1 MSVDVLQEK
10 IRKLKNPSV
19 IDFGVTPEHLPQHL
33 LDDEGTVLQ
42 AYCRFCRELMQG
54 MKHLV
59 PAVRFSFATF
69 ALMSPDGMRELSSL
83 LEDAKAMGY
92 YVFLDGPA
100 VLSPWDADR
109 TASWCFREGSK
120 YPCDGLIINPYIG
133 SDAVKP
139 FLPYCRDA
147 DKDLFL
153 IIRTANKSAR
163 EFQDLLTGT
172 RLFHMAVADMLSRFG
187 DPIVGKSGYSR
198 ICAMGAASA
207 PDSLRNLRSKYKH
220 TFLLVDGLDYP
231 SGNAKNCSYAFDK
244 LGHGAAVCAGPS
256 VTAAWLEAE
265 TDGADYVEQA
275 VQAAERMKKNI
286 TRYITVL

>member
-100 VLSPWDADR
+100 VLSP
-109 TASWCFREGSK
+109 
-120 YPCDGLIINPYIG
+120 
-133 SDAVKP
+133 
-139 FLPYCRDA
+139 
-147 DKDLFL
+147 
-153 IIRTANKSAR
+153 
-163 EFQDLLTGT
+163 
-172 RLFHMAVADMLSRFG
+172 
-187 DPIVGKSGYSR
+187 
-198 ICAMGAASA
+198 
-207 PDSLRNLRSKYKH
+207 
-220 TFLLVDGLDYP
+220 
-231 SGNAKNCSYAFDK
+231 
-244 LGHGAAVCAGPS
+244 
-256 VTAAWLEAE
+256 
-265 TDGADYVEQA
+265 
-275 VQAAERMKKNI
+275 
-286 TRYITVL
+286 